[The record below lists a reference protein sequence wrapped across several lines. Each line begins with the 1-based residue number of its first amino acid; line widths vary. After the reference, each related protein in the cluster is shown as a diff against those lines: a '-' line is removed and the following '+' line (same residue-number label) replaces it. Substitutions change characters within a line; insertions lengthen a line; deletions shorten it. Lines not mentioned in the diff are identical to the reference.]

1 MANEKYLLN
10 DVSFLDIR
18 NRNETRVIKIMKQV
32 METPPYYKPSEKDL
46 FDIYALSLNSLPARY
61 AQQGTIVLRDPVR
74 DKEIEDSVRKAF
86 AIVVENPKQ

>member
-10 DVSFLDIR
+10 DVNFFDIR
-18 NRNETRVIKIMKQV
+18 NRNEGRVIKTIQKV
-32 METPPYYKPSEKDL
+32 LETPPYYKPSEKDL

-74 DKEIEDSVRKAF
+74 DSDIEDAVRKAF
-86 AIVVENPKQ
+86 AIVVENPKL

>member
-10 DVSFLDIR
+10 DVNFFDIR
-18 NRNETRVIKIMKQV
+18 NRNEARVIKIMKKV
-32 METPPYYKPSEKDL
+32 MDTPPYYKPSEKDL

-74 DKEIEDSVRKAF
+74 DNEIEEAVRKAF
-86 AIVVENPKQ
+86 AIVVENPKK